1 MDVQRLLNATCH
13 LYTDGTMIQSGQC
26 CNALLLPLITN
37 RQYAVKQ
44 YSLYPDHESSLHGC
58 SPQYER
64 TRAEAPLIYLLTY
77 SLRHRRV
84 VKRLV
89 AKGCQHLSP
98 KQTHEGGNTE

>member
-1 MDVQRLLNATCH
+1 
-13 LYTDGTMIQSGQC
+13 MIQSGQC
-26 CNALLLPLITN
+26 SNSLLLPFLTT

-44 YSLYPDHESSLHGC
+44 YSLYPDYESSFHGC

-64 TRAEAPLIYLLTY
+64 TGAEVPLIYLLTY

-84 VKRLV
+84 VKHLV

-98 KQTHEGGNTE
+98 KQTHEGSNTEFSQE